1 MIISF
6 KIFTYGEGMAFRSG
20 SVVVAHEAINAIMGP
35 HTIQTETMT
44 MAIGTIAPTMG
55 GASGLTFAACTT
67 GHSMIILAP
76 MGVTP
81 ASANST

>member
-1 MIISF
+1 MMISF
-6 KIFTYGEGMAFRSG
+6 KIFTYGEGMAFHSG
-20 SVVVAHEAINAIMGP
+20 SVNAIMGP

-44 MAIGTIAPTMG
+44 VATGSIAPTMG
-55 GASGLTFAACTT
+55 GAYGLTFAACTT

-76 MGVTP
+76 MGVTS